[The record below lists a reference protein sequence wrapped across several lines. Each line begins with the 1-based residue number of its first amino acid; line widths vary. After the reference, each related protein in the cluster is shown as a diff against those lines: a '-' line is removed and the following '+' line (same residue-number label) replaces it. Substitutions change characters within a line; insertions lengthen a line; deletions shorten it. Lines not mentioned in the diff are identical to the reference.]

1 MRQGGDAMPG
11 LDIFLFG
18 KPRVERDG
26 AAVAVARRKALALLA
41 YLAVTRQPHSR
52 DALVA
57 LLWPELD
64 SERGRAALRSTLA
77 SLHHAVGADG
87 LVVTGDEVAFQDT
100 PQARVDVA
108 RFHALLGQVAAH
120 GHAPDH
126 LCDDCLAALTE
137 AADRYRGDFLAGFT
151 LADAAEFDDWQTF
164 QTESLRL
171 ELAGVLEKLAQ
182 GLAGRGQWD
191 AAIGHTRRWLALD
204 PLNEAAHC
212 LLMRLHAGAGD
223 RAAALRQYQECV
235 KVLQEELGIEPEP
248 ETTALQGAI
257 RSGAAEHPSPA
268 PALSHAPAHNLPAD
282 PTPFIGREAEL
293 AQVAA
298 RLADPT
304 CRLLTILGPGGI
316 GKTRLAI
323 QAARSEAERFAH
335 GACFVDLAPI
345 AAAEMLAPTILH
357 TLQAP
362 SYGAAEPDQHVLDYL
377 AGKQMLIILDNYEQ
391 LLTGAEPDRR
401 DGYGL
406 VTKILD
412 AAPRIKLLITSRA
425 RLNVRAE
432 WLEMLEGMRTP
443 GDELPE
449 RSILSEARPS
459 LGRAQSK
466 DAARLLHKAAPFD
479 SALQTT
485 QGSAQDA
492 RTRELETYSATALF
506 LACAHRVRPD
516 FQPTTDDARH
526 IVHICRLLD
535 GYPLAIELAAAWTRT
550 LPLAKIARELEHGLD
565 VLTTTMRDV
574 PARHRSMVAAFD
586 HSWRLLS
593 PREQS
598 LLRQLSVFNGSW
610 TEQAAAAITGATLA
624 ESGTLADASWLR
636 LAPTGRFEMHML
648 IKQYCARK
656 LESEHEGITGE
667 NADRVHD
674 RYAAYY
680 RALLLTRQGG
690 FYRHPDS
697 VSEVAAELD
706 HLLTTWRWFSERDE
720 LEAIRTLAPGL
731 CWIAVAQGWGR
742 AFRSQMEIYAR
753 KLKEMEITARDDP
766 DRQRAI
772 TLVRA
777 AVLAEILDE
786 LLGLSE
792 QAWQAWVREAESLLA
807 QVALEDER
815 WRDERW
821 REVHWTLQF
830 RIAVGYSEQGND
842 DETIRRLNLLL
853 PDLETGRLKLWPYC
867 DEAAYFP
874 LMRVC
879 RCLGFAA
886 MNRGDDREAQRLAE
900 QSIARAE
907 HINAPFFKLTG
918 LMVLS
923 SALNSLGE
931 HRQAAV
937 YARENLRILR
947 SQGIRAYH
955 SLSLMLMGTAAA
967 GQGNT
972 LQARACFRKALAAE
986 RAIGQLLMGALQNM
1000 GAVELTLGNLAQ
1012 ARRFYREALELC
1024 AAQGSTPN
1032 LTLSLTGLARIAL
1045 ARGDW
1050 AQARKHLLDALRTP
1064 EPTRRLRP
1072 TIAAVATWAEL
1083 LQAEGQLEAAAELC
1097 SALLNWPATP
1107 IFAPQIMRPL
1117 RADLKT
1123 RLQDLAALLPP
1134 DVFAA
1139 ATARG
1144 RSRQVD
1150 DVVAE
1155 IVGRTGTTGIA

>member
-1 MRQGGDAMPG
+1 MPG
-11 LDIFLFG
+11 LDICLFG
-18 KPRVERDG
+18 HPRVERDG
-26 AAVAVARRKALALLA
+26 VAVTVERRKALALLA

-64 SERGRAALRSTLA
+64 AERGRAVLRSTLA

-108 RFHALLGQVAAH
+108 RFHALLSQTAAH
-120 GHAPDH
+120 DHAPNR

-137 AADRYRGDFLAGFT
+137 AAALYRDDFLAGFT
-151 LADAAEFDDWQTF
+151 LADAADFDDWQTF

-171 ELAGVLEKLAQ
+171 ELAAALEKLVQ

-191 AAIGHTRRWLALD
+191 AAIGHARRWLALD
-204 PLNEAAHC
+204 RLNEPAHRR
-212 LLMRLHAGAGD
+212 LMQLHAGAGD
-223 RAAALRQYQECV
+223 RSAALRQYQECV
-235 KVLQEELGIEPEP
+235 EVLHAELGIEPEP
-248 ETTALQGAI
+248 ETTALSEAI
-257 RSGAAEHPSPA
+257 RSPAAHTGAAPQRLSPA
-268 PALSHAPAHNLPAD
+268 ASAPNLPAD
-282 PTPFIGREAEL
+282 STPFIGREPEL
-293 AQVAA
+293 AQVAGH
-298 RLADPT
+298 LADPA

-345 AAAEMLAPTILH
+345 ASAEMLAATILR
-357 TLQAP
+357 TLQVPA
-362 SYGAAEPDQHVLDYL
+362 YGAAESDQRILDYL
-377 AGKQMLIILDNYEQ
+377 ADKQMLLILDNYEH
-391 LLTGAEPDRR
+391 LLTGPEPDRQ

-406 VTKILD
+406 ITKVLG
-412 AAPRIKLLITSRA
+412 AAPRVKLLITSRA

-432 WLEMLEGMRTP
+432 WLAPLAGMRTP
-443 GDELPE
+443 GEDQLQARSDDFSRPIARQRTTEIVTTNLE
-449 RSILSEARPS
+449 R
-459 LGRAQSK
+459 
-466 DAARLLHKAAPFD
+466 
-479 SALQTT
+479 
-485 QGSAQDA
+485 
-492 RTRELETYSATALF
+492 YSATALF
-506 LACAHRVRPD
+506 LACARRVRPD
-516 FQPTTDDARH
+516 FQPTADDARQ
-526 IVHICRLLD
+526 IIHICRLLE

-550 LPLAKIARELEHGLD
+550 LPLAKIAYELERGLD
-565 VLTTTMRDV
+565 VLTTTLRDV
-574 PARHRSMVAAFD
+574 PARHRSMAAAFD
-586 HSWRLLS
+586 HSWRLLPS
-593 PREQS
+593 REQR

-610 TEQAAAAITGATLA
+610 TAEAAENVAGAAL
-624 ESGTLADASWLR
+624 SDLNSLADASWLR
-636 LAPTGRFEMHML
+636 LAPTGRYEMHML

-656 LESEHEGITGE
+656 LEREHESFTGE
-667 NADRVHD
+667 SADQIRD

-680 RALLLTRQGG
+680 RALLLARQGG

-706 HLLTTWRWFSERDE
+706 HLLAAWRWFAERDE
-720 LEAIRTLAPGL
+720 LEAIRALAPGL

-742 AFRSQMEIYAR
+742 TFRLQMEIYAR
-753 KLKEMEITARDDP
+753 KLKEMESAAHHDP

-786 LLGLSE
+786 LLGLSQE
-792 QAWQAWVREAESLLA
+792 AWQAWVSEAESLLA
-807 QVALEDER
+807 QVAADDEWQCDAR
-815 WRDERW
+815 WQ
-821 REVHWTLQF
+821 EVRWTLQF
-830 RIAVGYSEQGND
+830 RIAVGYSERRND
-842 DETIRRLNLLL
+842 DEAIRRLTLLR
-853 PDLETGRLKLWPYC
+853 PELETGRLKLWPYC
-867 DEAAYFP
+867 EEAAYFP
-874 LMRVC
+874 QMRVC
-879 RCLGFAA
+879 RCLGSAA

-900 QSIARAE
+900 ESITRAE
-907 HINAPFFKLTG
+907 RINAPFFKLTG

-986 RAIGQLLMGALQNM
+986 RAIGQLLMSALQNM
-1000 GAVELTLGNLAQ
+1000 GAVELALGNLAQ
-1012 ARRFYREALELC
+1012 ARRFYQEALELC
-1024 AAQGSTPN
+1024 AAQGSTPD
-1032 LTLSLTGLARIAL
+1032 LALSLTGLARITL
-1045 ARGDW
+1045 ARGDR
-1050 AQARKHLLDALRTP
+1050 AAARKYLRNALSASQ
-1064 EPTRRLRP
+1064 PTRQFRP
-1072 TIAAVATWAEL
+1072 TIAAIATWAEL
-1083 LQAEGQLEAAAELC
+1083 LQVEGQLEIAIELC
-1097 SALLNWPATP
+1097 AALLSWPATP
-1107 IFAPQIMRPL
+1107 VFSSHLLRPL
-1117 RADLKT
+1117 RADLEA
-1123 RLQDLAALLPP
+1123 RLRRLETLLPP
-1134 DVFAA
+1134 EIFAA

-1150 DVVAE
+1150 EVVAE
-1155 IVGRTGTTGIA
+1155 IMGSTAAAEIA